1 MKSQRRPRPALRLA
15 LASSFAAL
23 AVAFA
28 ALAPSSA
35 QQPKRDQPSSATK
48 TAAPAAGDASAA
60 KGQAEQPLLLPQAQP
75 AASPG
80 YASAAVVS
88 VPSASAA
95 ALAEDERHIVN
106 ADLVT
111 VNVTLTDSYGRYVT
125 GLGKEAFT
133 IYDNKQ
139 EQQITHFSDDDAP
152 VSMGVVFDVSGSMG
166 RDKLSRAREA
176 LRHFI
181 DTSHG
186 GDEYFLIGFNSRAQ
200 LLMDRTRDS
209 DAMLSRLTFVEAKGQ
224 TALYDA
230 CYLGIE
236 RVTRGAHQKRA
247 LLIISDGQDNSS
259 RYSFGELRRLLK
271 ETDVLIYAVG
281 IIERGSPSSL
291 DVGGQA
297 LLDELASV
305 SGGRAFFP
313 ETAAEMNE
321 IFERIA
327 IELRHQYSIGY
338 KPSNFTND
346 GKWHRIKVKV
356 NPPRGLPRLFV
367 RAKEGYY
374 ATTNPR

>member
-1 MKSQRRPRPALRLA
+1 MRSQRHPRPALRFA
-15 LASSFAAL
+15 LASSLAVAAL
-23 AVAFA
+23 AAA
-28 ALAPSSA
+28 ALPQSSA
-35 QQPKRDQPSSATK
+35 QQKQDQPSGTTK
-48 TAAPAAGDASAA
+48 AAAPAAGDSAGA
-60 KGQAEQPLLLPQAQP
+60 KAPADQPLLLPQGQP

-80 YASAAVVS
+80 YATPAVVS
-88 VPSASAA
+88 APAASAA
-95 ALAEDERHIVN
+95 ALVEDERHIVN

-111 VNVTLTDSYGRYVT
+111 VNVTLTDAYGRYVT
-125 GLGKEAFT
+125 GLGKEAFS
-133 IYDNKQ
+133 IFDNKE

-166 RDKLSRAREA
+166 KDKLGRARDA

-209 DAMLSRLTFVEAKGQ
+209 DAMLSKLTFVEAKGN

-230 CYLGIE
+230 CYLGLE
-236 RVTRGAHQKRA
+236 RVTRGTHQKRA
-247 LLIISDGQDNSS
+247 LLIISDGQDNAS
-259 RYSFGELRRLLK
+259 RYTFGELRRLLK

-281 IIERGSPSSL
+281 IVERNNPGTL

-338 KPSNFTND
+338 KPTNFAND
-346 GKWHRIKVKV
+346 GKWRRIKVKV

>member
-1 MKSQRRPRPALRLA
+1 MRSQRRTRRPALRFA
-15 LASSFAAL
+15 LAFP
-23 AVAFA
+23 VAFA
-28 ALAPSSA
+28 ALALAALTPSTA
-35 QQPKRDQPSSATK
+35 QQKQDQPAGTAK
-48 TAAPAAGDASAA
+48 TAAPAA
-60 KGQAEQPLLLPQAQP
+60 KGAAEQPLLLPQAQP

-80 YASAAVVS
+80 YASATIVS
-88 VPSASAA
+88 VPTAGAA
-95 ALAEDERHIVN
+95 ALTEDERQIVN
-106 ADLVT
+106 SDLVT

-125 GLGKEAFT
+125 GLSKEAFT
-133 IYDNKQ
+133 IFDNK
-139 EQQITHFSDDDAP
+139 EAQQITHFSDDDAP

-166 RDKLSRAREA
+166 KDKLSRAREA

-209 DAMLSRLTFVEAKGQ
+209 DAMLSKLTFVEARGN

-259 RYSFGELRRLLK
+259 RYTFGELRRLLK

-281 IIERGSPSSL
+281 IIEANNPGSL
-291 DVGGQA
+291 DMGGQA

-313 ETAAEMNE
+313 STAAEMNE

-327 IELRHQYSIGY
+327 IELRHQYSLGY
-338 KPSNFTND
+338 RPSNFAND

-356 NPPRGLPRLFV
+356 DPPRGLPRLFV

>member
-1 MKSQRRPRPALRLA
+1 MRSQRRTRHALRFA
-15 LASSFAAL
+15 LASSLAAFALAAAAL
-23 AVAFA
+23 
-28 ALAPSSA
+28 PQSSA
-35 QQPKRDQPSSATK
+35 QQKQDQPSGTTK
-48 TAAPAAGDASAA
+48 PAATAADPAAKAT
-60 KGQAEQPLLLPQAQP
+60 AEQPLLLPQAQP

-80 YASAAVVS
+80 YAAATVVS
-88 VPSASAA
+88 VPGASAA
-95 ALAEDERHIVN
+95 LVEDERHIVN

-111 VNVTLTDSYGRYVT
+111 VNVTLTDAYGRYVT

-133 IYDNKQ
+133 IFDNKE

-152 VSMGVVFDVSGSMG
+152 VSMGIVFDVSGSMG
-166 RDKLSRAREA
+166 REKLGRAREA

-209 DAMLSRLTFVEAKGQ
+209 DAMLSRLTFVEARGN

-259 RYSFGELRRLLK
+259 RYTFGELRRLLK

-281 IIERGSPSSL
+281 IVERNNPGTL

-338 KPSNFTND
+338 KPKNFAND
-346 GKWHRIKVKV
+346 GKWHRVKVKV
-356 NPPRGLPRLFV
+356 DPPRGLPRLFV
-367 RAKEGYY
+367 RAKDGYY

>member
-1 MKSQRRPRPALRLA
+1 MRAQRARLAIRLA
-15 LASSFAAL
+15 LVSLLAAAAL
-23 AVAFA
+23 AA
-28 ALAPSSA
+28 ATTVLTLA
-35 QQPKRDQPSSATK
+35 QQKGDQPSGPK
-48 TAAPAAGDASAA
+48 PAAGDPAGAA
-60 KGQAEQPLLLPQAQP
+60 KTPSDAPLLAPLPPQSQ
-75 AASPG
+75 SPHATG
-80 YASAAVVS
+80 
-88 VPSASAA
+88 PLLSASATA
-95 ALAEDERHIVN
+95 VASTGGALPEDERHIVN

-111 VNVTLTDSYGRYVT
+111 VSVTLTDMYGRYVT
-125 GLGKEAFT
+125 GLGKEAFS
-133 IYDNKQ
+133 IFDNKEEQ
-139 EQQITHFSDDDAP
+139 EITHFSDDDSP
-152 VSMGVVFDVSGSMG
+152 VSMGVIFDVSGSMG
-166 RDKLSRAREA
+166 RDKLNRAREA
-176 LRHFI
+176 LRRFV
-181 DTSHG
+181 DTSHD

-209 DAMLSRLTFVEAKGQ
+209 DAMLSRLTFVESKGN

-230 CYLGIE
+230 CYLGLE
-236 RVTRGAHQKRA
+236 RVTRGKHQKRA
-247 LLIISDGQDNSS
+247 MLIISDGQDNSS
-259 RYSFGELRRLLK
+259 RYTFSELRRLLK

-291 DVGGQA
+291 DMGGQA

-338 KPSNFTND
+338 KPKNFTND

-356 NPPRGLPRLFV
+356 NPPRGLPKLFV
-367 RAKEGYY
+367 RAKDGYF